1 MDGIGPPISH
11 VNNNNTAE
19 VATMGS
25 SLPSGTERVS
35 TSVTPDSSLEILSR
49 REIEQLYDASQA
61 ELYQIYRQC
70 SLAVL
75 NCGSSEDD
83 TNKVLEAYASFDVR
97 IIQRERGIKL
107 EISNAP
113 AQAFVDGVMIKG
125 IKEHLFAVLRDII
138 FVQNQLRFN
147 PYYDLSTSSGTTD
160 AIFNI
165 LRNAKVLIAE
175 KDPNLV
181 VVWGGHSISREEY
194 DHTKAVGYELGLRGL
209 DVCTGCGPGAMK
221 GPMKGAAVAHRK
233 QRIGNGRYLG
243 ISEPGIIAAESPNPV
258 VNDLVIMPDIEKRLE
273 AFVRVG
279 HGILVFPGGVGTA
292 EEIFYLLGL
301 MLHED
306 NQQQR
311 IPIIFSAPETSAD
324 YFESIDRF
332 IGLTLGADAQTMY
345 DIIIGEPDAVAVRML
360 ESMDTVRNIRCDAR
374 DAFYFNWSLV
384 VPREMQLPFYPSHEN
399 MQALRLNTQQSAF
412 ETAVNLRAMFSGL
425 VAGNVKAEGIAEIAR
440 HGNFQITGE
449 QSFMQAIDGLLQ
461 SFVEQ
466 GRMKI
471 NASDYRACY
480 DIVSEA

>member
-1 MDGIGPPISH
+1 
-11 VNNNNTAE
+11 
-19 VATMGS
+19 MGS

-181 VVWGGHSISREEY
+181 VVWG
-194 DHTKAVGYELGLRGL
+194 
-209 DVCTGCGPGAMK
+209 
-221 GPMKGAAVAHRK
+221 
-233 QRIGNGRYLG
+233 
-243 ISEPGIIAAESPNPV
+243 
-258 VNDLVIMPDIEKRLE
+258 
-273 AFVRVG
+273 
-279 HGILVFPGGVGTA
+279 
-292 EEIFYLLGL
+292 
-301 MLHED
+301 
-306 NQQQR
+306 
-311 IPIIFSAPETSAD
+311 
-324 YFESIDRF
+324 
-332 IGLTLGADAQTMY
+332 
-345 DIIIGEPDAVAVRML
+345 
-360 ESMDTVRNIRCDAR
+360 
-374 DAFYFNWSLV
+374 WSL
-384 VPREMQLPFYPSHEN
+384 N
-399 MQALRLNTQQSAF
+399 
-412 ETAVNLRAMFSGL
+412 
-425 VAGNVKAEGIAEIAR
+425 
-440 HGNFQITGE
+440 
-449 QSFMQAIDGLLQ
+449 
-461 SFVEQ
+461 
-466 GRMKI
+466 
-471 NASDYRACY
+471 
-480 DIVSEA
+480 